1 MIFKRFKKW
10 LGTGPPESPRF
21 DDVAASSPR
30 TEEAPEG
37 LRARY
42 NLTEEEYLRIVQ
54 LLGRRPNNIEL
65 NVFSVMWSEHCS
77 YKSSKVHLKRF
88 PTSGDRV
95 LQGPGENAGVVDIGD
110 GWAVALKIESHNH
123 PSFIEPYQGAA
134 TGVGGILR
142 DIFTM
147 GARPIALMD
156 SLRMG
161 PLEDP
166 ANRRLLDGVVRGIAG
181 YGNCVGVPTVG
192 GELVLQEMHSRN
204 PLVNVLCAG
213 VLRADRL
220 IRAVAAG
227 PGNAVLYMGSKTGR
241 DGIHGATMASAQFK
255 SGDEDKRPNVQ
266 VGDPFM
272 EKKLLEACLE
282 LIEQGVLVGLQDM
295 GAAGLTSSSVEM
307 ASRAGTGLRL
317 ELDRVPLREEGMI
330 PHEICLSES
339 QERMLAVVE
348 PDRLKAVEAICRKW
362 DVETAVIGE
371 VTSTGRW
378 ELFWRG
384 APVASLPVRALT
396 EEAPVY
402 ERPMKTPAYV
412 QLLQSLPLEMM
423 PVPGDLS
430 KVLMTMIESP
440 SLASKAW
447 IYEQYDHMVGTA
459 TVIPPGADAA
469 LIRISHTDKAVALSV
484 DGNSR
489 YCLLNPYL
497 GGAIAVME
505 GARNVSCVGATPVAV
520 TDCLNFG
527 SPEHPETMWQF
538 AACVEGMAD
547 ACRQLGLPVVSGNVS
562 LYNETN
568 GQPIYPSPVIGTLGL
583 LDHLDRVVTP
593 WFQTEGDL
601 VLLLGPL
608 GDALGG
614 SEYLRLIHHQ
624 ERGLLPE
631 VDFAQEL
638 AVQRACRALI
648 TAGLVKSAH
657 DCSEGGL
664 AVALAESALGTITP
678 LHPGGLGAAVSI
690 PTPAHLRIDG
700 VIFGE
705 SQSRIIMTIQEDK
718 LESAR
723 EVLTSSAATWTVI
736 GRVGGERLTI
746 TVPSSDASSPS
757 CSGSSAVAAPRSRS
771 PVIDIDLPALH
782 HAWRFGLSHQ
792 MGDEACR

>member
-1 MIFKRFKKW
+1 MLFKRLKHW
-10 LGTGPPESPRF
+10 LNAGRNSQHSTHA
-21 DDVAASSPR
+21 DSS
-30 TEEAPEG
+30 APSEYAEPIPQG
-37 LRARY
+37 LRDRY
-42 NLTEEEYLRIVQ
+42 NLTEEEYRRIVQ
-54 LLGRRPNNIEL
+54 LIGRRPNDVEL

-77 YKSSKVHLKRF
+77 YKSSKMHLKKF
-88 PTSGDRV
+88 PTSGERV

-110 GWAVALKIESHNH
+110 GWAVAFKIESHNH

-147 GARPIALMD
+147 GARPVALMD

-192 GELVLQEMHSRN
+192 GELVVQEMHSRN

-213 VLRADRL
+213 VLRADRVM
-220 IRAVAAG
+220 RAVAAG
-227 PGNAVLYMGSKTGR
+227 PGNAVLYLGSKTGR
-241 DGIHGATMASAQFK
+241 DGIHGATMASAQFE

-282 LIEQGVLVGLQDM
+282 LIGQGLLVGLQDM

-307 ASRAGTGLRL
+307 AGRAGTGLRL
-317 ELDRVPLREEGMI
+317 ELDRVPLREAGMA

-348 PDRLKAVEAICRKW
+348 PAQLPEVEAVCRKW

-378 ELFWRG
+378 ELFWHRT
-384 APVASLPVRALT
+384 PVASLPVRALT
-396 EEAPVY
+396 EEAPAY
-402 ERPMKTPAYV
+402 DRPMKTPAYV
-412 QLLQSLPLEMM
+412 QLLQSLPLEVL
-423 PVPGDLS
+423 PVPGDLT
-430 KVLMTMIESP
+430 KVLASMLQSP
-440 SLASKAW
+440 ALASKAW
-447 IYEQYDHMVGTA
+447 IYEQYDHMVGAA
-459 TVIPPGADAA
+459 TVVTPGADAA
-469 LIRISHTDKAVALSV
+469 VVGIGHADKAIALSV

-505 GARNVSCVGATPVAV
+505 GARNVTCVGAAPLAV

-527 SPEHPETMWQF
+527 SPEQPETMWQF

-547 ACRQLGLPVVSGNVS
+547 ACRRLGLPVVSGNVS

-568 GQPIYPSPVIGTLGL
+568 GHPIYPSPVVGTLGL
-583 LDHLDRVVTP
+583 LGHLNQAVTP
-593 WFQTEGDL
+593 WFHTAGDL
-601 VLLLGPL
+601 LLLLGPV

-631 VDFAQEL
+631 FDFDQEL
-638 AVQRACRALI
+638 AVQQACRALM
-648 TAGLVKSAH
+648 AAELVRSAH
-657 DCSEGGL
+657 DCSDGGL
-664 AVALAESALGTITP
+664 AVALAESAIGTITP
-678 LHPGGLGAAVSI
+678 FRSGGLGATVSI
-690 PTPAHLRIDG
+690 QVPDHLRADG
-700 VIFGE
+700 VLFGE
-705 SQSRIIMTIQEDK
+705 LQSRIIITIQYDK
-718 LESAR
+718 MESAR
-723 EVLTSSAATWTVI
+723 NILDSHAAPWAVI

-746 TVPSSDASSPS
+746 ALSSHTAPSTPS
-757 CSGSSAVAAPRSRS
+757 AQAGTAGRPA
-771 PVIDIDLPALH
+771 IDIDLVALH
-782 HAWRFGLSHQ
+782 RMWRDGLPQQ
-792 MGDEACR
+792 MGEAICR

>member
-1 MIFKRFKKW
+1 MVFERLKQW
-10 LGTGPPESPRF
+10 LGAGPTSATVPFPPAEQ
-21 DDVAASSPR
+21 
-30 TEEAPEG
+30 APEE

-42 NLTEEEYLRIVQ
+42 NLTDEEYGLIVR
-54 LLGRRPNNIEL
+54 LIGRRPNEVEL

-77 YKSSKVHLKRF
+77 YKSSKIHLKKF

-147 GARPIALMD
+147 GARPVAVLD

-213 VLRADRL
+213 VLQADRL
-220 IRAVAAG
+220 MRATADG

-241 DGIHGATMASAQFK
+241 DGIHGATMASAQFE
-255 SGDEDKRPNVQ
+255 SGEEDKRPNVQ

-282 LIEQGVLVGLQDM
+282 LIGQGLLVGLQDM

-307 ASRAGTGLRL
+307 AGRAGTGLRL
-317 ELDRVPLREEGMI
+317 DLDRVPLREEGMT

-339 QERMLAVVE
+339 QERMLAVVA
-348 PDRLKAVEAICRKW
+348 PDRLSAVEAVCRKW

-371 VTSTGRW
+371 VTATGRW
-378 ELFWRG
+378 ELSWRRTS
-384 APVASLPVRALT
+384 VASLPIKALT
-396 EEAPVY
+396 DDAPVY

-423 PVPGDLS
+423 PVPGDLT
-430 KVLMTMIESP
+430 KVLVTMLQSP
-440 SLASKAW
+440 SFASKAW

-459 TVIPPGADAA
+459 TVVPPGADAA
-469 LIRISHTDKAVALSV
+469 VIRIDHADKAIALSV
-484 DGNSR
+484 DGNAR

-497 GGAIAVME
+497 GGAIAIME
-505 GARNVSCVGATPVAV
+505 GARNVSCVGATPLAV

-527 SPEHPETMWQF
+527 SPMQPETMWQF

-547 ACRQLGLPVVSGNVS
+547 ACRRLGLPVVSGNVS

-583 LDHLDRVVTP
+583 LDHLDRTVTP
-593 WFQTEGDL
+593 WFHATGDL
-601 VLLLGPL
+601 VLLLGPA

-638 AVQRACRALI
+638 AVQQACRALI
-648 TAGLVKSAH
+648 AAGLIRSAH

-678 LHPGGLGAAVSI
+678 LRPGGLGATVSI
-690 PTPAHLRIDG
+690 PASAHLRIDG
-700 VIFGE
+700 VLFGE
-705 SQSRIIMTIQEDK
+705 LQSRIIVTIQEDQI
-718 LESAR
+718 ESAR
-723 EVLTSSAATWTVI
+723 TILASTSATWSVI
-736 GRVGGERLTI
+736 GRVGGDRLTI
-746 TVPSSDASSPS
+746 AVPSEAAFTPTGA
-757 CSGSSAVAAPRSRS
+757 GSSVVAGRPA
-771 PVIDIDLPALH
+771 IDIDLATLH
-782 HAWRFGLSHQ
+782 QAWRAGLPQQ
-792 MGDEACR
+792 MGEDPCR

>member
-1 MIFKRFKKW
+1 MAFERFKQW
-10 LGTGPPESPRF
+10 LGAGRPPGQSN
-21 DDVAASSPR
+21 DA
-30 TEEAPEG
+30 TAPPG
-37 LRARY
+37 LRERY
-42 NLTEEEYLRIVQ
+42 NLTEEEYRRIVT
-54 LLGRRPNNIEL
+54 LLNRRPNEIEL
-65 NVFSVMWSEHCS
+65 NIFSVMWSEHCS
-77 YKSSKVHLKRF
+77 YKSSKVHLKKF
-88 PTSGDRV
+88 PTVGDRV

-110 GWAVALKIESHNH
+110 GWAIAFKIESHNH

-192 GELVLQEMHSRN
+192 GELVIQEMHSRN

-213 VLRADRL
+213 VLRTDRL
-220 IRAVAAG
+220 MRAAAAG

-241 DGIHGATMASAQFK
+241 DGIHGATMASAQFE

-282 LIEQGVLVGLQDM
+282 LIEQGLLVGLQDM

-317 ELDRVPLREEGMI
+317 ELDRVPLREAHMT

-339 QERMLAVVE
+339 QERMLAVVA
-348 PDRLKAVEAICRKW
+348 PDRLPAVEAICRKW

-371 VTSTGRW
+371 VTATGRW
-378 ELFWRG
+378 ELFWRQ
-384 APVASLPVRALT
+384 APVASLPICALT
-396 EEAPVY
+396 DDAPVY

-423 PVPGDLS
+423 PVPGDLT
-430 KVLMTMIESP
+430 KVLLTMVSSP

-447 IYEQYDHMVGTA
+447 IYQQYDHMVGTA
-459 TVIPPGADAA
+459 TVVPPGADAA
-469 LIRISHTDKAVALSV
+469 VVRIGHADKAVALSV
-484 DGNSR
+484 DGNAR

-505 GARNVSCVGATPVAV
+505 GARNVTCVGATPLAV

-527 SPEHPETMWQF
+527 SPEQPETMWQF

-568 GQPIYPSPVIGTLGL
+568 GQPIYPSPVVGTLGL
-583 LDHLDRVVTP
+583 LDHLDRIVTP
-593 WFQTEGDL
+593 WFQSEGDL
-601 VLLLGPL
+601 VVLLGPQ

-624 ERGLLPE
+624 ERGLLPD
-631 VDFAQEL
+631 VDMVQEL
-638 AVQRACRALI
+638 AVQQASRAAMA
-648 TAGLVKSAH
+648 AGLIRSAH
-657 DCSEGGL
+657 DCAEGGL
-664 AVALAESALGTITP
+664 AITLAEAALGTITP
-678 LHPGGLGAAVSI
+678 LRPGGLGAVISI
-690 PTPAHLRIDG
+690 PAPAHLRVDG
-700 VIFGE
+700 VLFGE
-705 SQSRIIMTIQEDK
+705 LQSRIMLTLQEDK
-718 LESAR
+718 IETASKIF
-723 EVLTSSAATWTVI
+723 TSYSVPWAVI
-736 GRVGGERLTI
+736 GRVGGDRLTI
-746 TVPSSDASSPS
+746 TVPSAPSSPGLA
-757 CSGSSAVAAPRSRS
+757 GSSGRDGR
-771 PVIDIDLPALH
+771 PVIDIDLTALH
-782 HAWRFGLSHQ
+782 NTWHFGLPQ
-792 MGDEACR
+792 LMGDTSCR

>member
-1 MIFKRFKKW
+1 MVFERFRQW
-10 LGTGPPESPRF
+10 LGARRPPAQSNAAAAPASRSDQASP
-21 DDVAASSPR
+21 PQ
-30 TEEAPEG
+30 G
-37 LRARY
+37 LRDRY
-42 NLTEEEYLRIVQ
+42 NLTEEEYHRIVH
-54 LLGRRPNNIEL
+54 LLGRRPNEVEL
-65 NVFSVMWSEHCS
+65 NIFSVMWSEHCS
-77 YKSSKVHLKRF
+77 YKSSKVHLKKF
-88 PTSGDRV
+88 STTGDRV

-110 GWAVALKIESHNH
+110 GWAIALKIESHNH

-147 GARPIALMD
+147 GARPIALMN

-161 PLEDP
+161 PLEDQ

-192 GELVLQEMHSRN
+192 GELVIQEMHSRN

-220 IRAVAAG
+220 IRAAAAG
-227 PGNAVLYMGSKTGR
+227 PGNAVVYMGSKTGR
-241 DGIHGATMASAQFK
+241 DGIHGATMASAQFE

-282 LIEQGVLVGLQDM
+282 LIEQGLLVGLQDM

-317 ELDRVPLREEGMI
+317 ELDRVPQREEKMA

-339 QERMLAVVE
+339 QERMLAVVTPE
-348 PDRLKAVEAICRKW
+348 RLPAVEAICRKW

-371 VTSTGRW
+371 VTATGRW
-378 ELFWRG
+378 ELFWHRT
-384 APVASLPVRALT
+384 PVASLPIRALT
-396 EEAPVY
+396 DEAPVY

-423 PVPGDLS
+423 PVPGDLT
-430 KVLMTMIESP
+430 KVLLTMLSSP

-447 IYEQYDHMVGTA
+447 IYQQYDHMVGTA
-459 TVIPPGADAA
+459 TVVTPGADAA
-469 LIRISHTDKAVALSV
+469 VVRIMHTDKAVALSV

-505 GARNVSCVGATPVAV
+505 GARNVTCVGATPLAV

-527 SPEHPETMWQF
+527 SPEQPETMWQF
-538 AACVEGMAD
+538 AACVEGIAD
-547 ACRQLGLPVVSGNVS
+547 ACRQLGLPVISGNVS

-568 GQPIYPSPVIGTLGL
+568 GQPIYPSPVIGTIGL
-583 LDHLDRVVTP
+583 LDHLERIVTP
-593 WFQTEGDL
+593 WFKSEGDL
-601 VLLLGPL
+601 VVLLGPQ
-608 GDALGG
+608 GDTLGG

-624 ERGLLPE
+624 ERGLLPD
-631 VDFAQEL
+631 VDIAQEL
-638 AVQRACRALI
+638 AVQQACRAAMA
-648 TAGLVKSAH
+648 AGLIRSAH
-657 DCSEGGL
+657 DCAEGGL
-664 AVALAESALGTITP
+664 AVALAEAALGTITP
-678 LHPGGLGAAVSI
+678 LNHRGMGAVVSI
-690 PTPAHLRIDG
+690 PSPSHLRVDG
-700 VIFGE
+700 VLFGE
-705 SQSRIIMTIQEDK
+705 FQSRIILTIHEDQIETARK
-718 LESAR
+718 IFDSYSVPSA
-723 EVLTSSAATWTVI
+723 VI
-736 GRVGGERLTI
+736 GRVGWDRLTI
-746 TVPSSDASSPS
+746 TAPSASP
-757 CSGSSAVAAPRSRS
+757 APAAAGLAGPAGRFGR
-771 PVIDIDLPALH
+771 PIIDIDLATLH
-782 HAWRFGLSHQ
+782 NTWRLGLPQQ
-792 MGDEACR
+792 MGDESCR

>member
-1 MIFKRFKKW
+1 MVFERIKLWWGAGR
-10 LGTGPPESPRF
+10 PPGQSHDAAAPASIRA
-21 DDVAASSPR
+21 DGAASATP
-30 TEEAPEG
+30 PG
-37 LRARY
+37 LRDRY
-42 NLTEEEYLRIVQ
+42 NLTEEEYHRIVG
-54 LLGRRPNNIEL
+54 LLGRRPNDVEL
-65 NVFSVMWSEHCS
+65 NIFSVMWSEHCS
-77 YKSSKVHLKRF
+77 YKSSKIHLKKF
-88 PTSGDRV
+88 PTTGDRV

-110 GWAVALKIESHNH
+110 GWAVAMKIESHNH

-181 YGNCVGVPTVG
+181 YGNCVGIPTVG
-192 GELVLQEMHSRN
+192 GELVIQEMHSRN

-220 IRAVAAG
+220 LRAVAAG
-227 PGNAVLYMGSKTGR
+227 PGNRVVYMGSRTGR
-241 DGIHGATMASAQFK
+241 DGIHGATMASAQFE

-282 LIEQGVLVGLQDM
+282 LIEQGLLVGLQDM

-317 ELDRVPLREEGMI
+317 ELDRVPQREDRMT
-330 PHEICLSES
+330 PQEICLSES
-339 QERMLAVVE
+339 QERMLAVVS
-348 PDRLKAVEAICRKW
+348 PDRLPAVEAVCRKW

-371 VTSTGRW
+371 VTTTGRW
-378 ELFWRG
+378 ELFWHG
-384 APVASLPVRALT
+384 AVAASLPIRALT
-396 EEAPVY
+396 DDAPVY

-430 KVLMTMIESP
+430 KVLMTMLTSP

-447 IYEQYDHMVGTA
+447 IYQQYDHMVGTN
-459 TVIPPGADAA
+459 TLVPPGADAA
-469 LIRISHTDKAVALSV
+469 VVRIGHADKAIALSV
-484 DGNSR
+484 DGNPR

-497 GGAIAVME
+497 GGAIAVIE
-505 GARNVSCVGATPVAV
+505 GARNVSCVGAMPLAV

-527 SPEHPETMWQF
+527 SPELPETMWQF

-547 ACRQLGLPVVSGNVS
+547 ACRQLGLPVISGNVS

-568 GQPIYPSPVIGTLGL
+568 GQPIYPSPVVGTLGL
-583 LDHLDRVVTP
+583 LDRPGRPDGIVGP
-593 WFQTEGDL
+593 SFQSEGDL
-601 VLLLGPL
+601 ILLLGPQ

-614 SEYLRLIHHQ
+614 SEYLRVIHHQ
-624 ERGLLPE
+624 ERGVLPD
-631 VDFAQEL
+631 VDIAQEL
-638 AVQRACRALI
+638 AVQQVCRALI
-648 TAGLVKSAH
+648 AAGLARSAH
-657 DCSEGGL
+657 DCAEGGL
-664 AVALAESALGTITP
+664 AVALAESAFGTMTP
-678 LHPGGLGAAVSI
+678 STPRGLGAVVSI
-690 PTPAHLRIDG
+690 AGAAHLRADG
-700 VIFGE
+700 ILFGE
-705 SQSRIIMTIQEDK
+705 WQSRIILTIQENK
-718 LESAR
+718 LEAASKIISSFSAPW
-723 EVLTSSAATWTVI
+723 AVI
-736 GRVGGERLTI
+736 GRVGGDRLTI
-746 TVPSSDASSPS
+746 TVAAST
-757 CSGSSAVAAPRSRS
+757 SSAAAAPAGR
-771 PVIDIDLPALH
+771 PVIDIDLTALH
-782 HAWRFGLSHQ
+782 TTWRLGLPQQ
-792 MGDEACR
+792 MGDAS

>member
-1 MIFKRFKKW
+1 MLFERIKHW
-10 LGTGPPESPRF
+10 LDARRDSPPSKHGAES
-21 DDVAASSPR
+21 S
-30 TEEAPEG
+30 APSGRPEPTPQG

-42 NLTEEEYLRIVQ
+42 NLSEEEYRRIVQ
-54 LLGRRPNNIEL
+54 LIGRRPNEVEL

-77 YKSSKVHLKRF
+77 YKSSRVHLKKF

-110 GWAVALKIESHNH
+110 GWAVAFKIESHNH

-156 SLRMG
+156 SLRVG
-161 PLEDP
+161 PLDDP

-192 GELVLQEMHSRN
+192 GELVVQEMHSRN

-220 IRAVAAG
+220 MRAVAAG

-241 DGIHGATMASAQFK
+241 DGIHGATMASAQFE

-282 LIEQGVLVGLQDM
+282 LIEQGLLVGLQDM

-307 ASRAGTGLRL
+307 AGRAGTGLRM
-317 ELDRVPLREEGMI
+317 ELDRVPLREEGMA

-348 PDRLKAVEAICRKW
+348 PDRLPAVEAICRKW

-371 VTSTGRW
+371 VTATGRW
-378 ELFWRG
+378 ELIWHR
-384 APVASLPVRALT
+384 APVASLPIRALT
-396 EEAPVY
+396 EEAPAY
-402 ERPMKTPAYV
+402 DRPMKTPAFV
-412 QLLQSLPLEMM
+412 QLLQSLPLEVL
-423 PVPGDLS
+423 PVPGDLT
-430 KVLMTMIESP
+430 KVLTTMLQSP

-459 TVIPPGADAA
+459 TAVPPGADAA
-469 LIRISHTDKAVALSV
+469 VISIGHTEKAIALSV

-505 GARNVSCVGATPVAV
+505 GARNVTCVGAVPVAV

-527 SPEHPETMWQF
+527 SPEQPETMWQF

-547 ACRQLGLPVVSGNVS
+547 ACRRLGLPVVSGNVS

-568 GQPIYPSPVIGTLGL
+568 GHPIYPTPVVGTLGL
-583 LDHLDRVVTP
+583 LDQLNQVVTP
-593 WFQTEGDL
+593 WFQSDGDL
-601 VLLLGPL
+601 VLLLGPV
-608 GDALGG
+608 GDAVGG

-631 VDFAQEL
+631 FDFDQEL
-638 AVQRACRALI
+638 AVQQACRALMA
-648 TAGLVKSAH
+648 AGLVRSAH

-664 AVALAESALGTITP
+664 AVALAESSIGTITP
-678 LHPGGLGAAVSI
+678 LHTGGLGATIALQV
-690 PTPAHLRIDG
+690 PDHHRADG
-700 VIFGE
+700 VLFGE
-705 SQSRIIMTIQEDK
+705 LQSRIIITIRSDTI
-718 LESAR
+718 ESVR
-723 EVLTSSAATWTVI
+723 SILDSQSAPWAVI

-746 TVPSSDASSPS
+746 SLFSGTAPS
-757 CSGSSAVAAPRSRS
+757 VSRAQAGTAGR
-771 PVIDIDLPALH
+771 PVIDVDLATLQRM
-782 HAWRFGLSHQ
+782 WRDGLPQQ
-792 MGDEACR
+792 MGEALCR

>member
-1 MIFKRFKKW
+1 MVFERLKQW
-10 LGTGPPESPRF
+10 LGAGPPGSPIKSN
-21 DDVAASSPR
+21 DAAAPSAA
-30 TEEAPEG
+30 TEQAPEG

-42 NLTEEEYLRIVQ
+42 NLTEEEYGRIVQ
-54 LLGRRPNNIEL
+54 LIGRRPNEVEL

-77 YKSSKVHLKRF
+77 YKSSKIHLKKF
-88 PTSGDRV
+88 PTSGDHV
-95 LQGPGENAGVVDIGD
+95 LQGPGENAGVVDVGD

-147 GARPIALMD
+147 GARPVALMD

-213 VLRADRL
+213 VLRTDRL
-220 IRAVAAG
+220 MRAAAAG

-241 DGIHGATMASAQFK
+241 DGIHGATMASAQFE

-282 LIEQGVLVGLQDM
+282 LIEQGLLVGLQDM

-307 ASRAGTGLRL
+307 AGRAGTGLRL
-317 ELDRVPLREEGMI
+317 ELDHVPLREEGMT

-348 PDRLKAVEAICRKW
+348 PDRLPAVEAVCRKW

-371 VTSTGRW
+371 VTATGRW
-378 ELFWRG
+378 ELFWRRMS
-384 APVASLPVRALT
+384 VASLPIKALT
-396 EEAPVY
+396 DDAPVY

-423 PVPGDLS
+423 PVPGDLT
-430 KVLMTMIESP
+430 KVLMTMLQSP

-459 TVIPPGADAA
+459 TVVPPGADAA
-469 LIRISHTDKAVALSV
+469 VLRIGHADKAVALSV
-484 DGNSR
+484 DGNGR

-505 GARNVSCVGATPVAV
+505 GARNVTCVGAVPVAV

-527 SPEHPETMWQF
+527 SPEQPETMWQF

-547 ACRQLGLPVVSGNVS
+547 ACRRLGLPVVSGNVS

-583 LDHLDRVVTP
+583 LDRLDRVVRP
-593 WFQTEGDL
+593 WFRGAGDL

-631 VDFAQEL
+631 VDFDQEL
-638 AVQRACRALI
+638 AVQQACRALI
-648 TAGLVKSAH
+648 AAGLVCSAH

-678 LHPGGLGAAVSI
+678 LRPGGLGATVSL
-690 PTPAHLRIDG
+690 PASNHLRIDG
-700 VIFGE
+700 VLFGE
-705 SQSRIIMTIQEDK
+705 SQSRILISIQEDT
-718 LESAR
+718 LEYAR
-723 EVLTSSAATWTVI
+723 TILASTSATWSVI

-746 TVPSSDASSPS
+746 TASQAAGG
-757 CSGSSAVAAPRSRS
+757 GSSASAAQVSGR
-771 PVIDIDLPALH
+771 PVIDIELASLH
-782 HAWRFGLSHQ
+782 QAWRFGLPRQ
-792 MGDEACR
+792 MGDEPCR

>member
-1 MIFKRFKKW
+1 MVFERLRHW
-10 LGTGPPESPRF
+10 LGAGRPAGHTPAGQPDHAPP
-21 DDVAASSPR
+21 D
-30 TEEAPEG
+30 G

-42 NLTEEEYLRIVQ
+42 NLTEEEYRRIVE
-54 LLGRRPNNIEL
+54 LLGRRPNDVEL
-65 NVFSVMWSEHCS
+65 NIFSVMWSEHCS
-77 YKSSKVHLKRF
+77 YKSSKVHLKKF

-110 GWAVALKIESHNH
+110 GWAIAFKIESHNH

-192 GELVLQEMHSRN
+192 GELVIQEMHSRN

-213 VLRADRL
+213 VLKTDRL
-220 IRAVAAG
+220 MRAAAAG
-227 PGNAVLYMGSKTGR
+227 PGNAVVYMGSKTGR
-241 DGIHGATMASAQFK
+241 DGIHGATMASAQFE

-282 LIEQGVLVGLQDM
+282 LIERGLLVGLQDM

-317 ELDRVPLREEGMI
+317 ELDRVPMREERMT

-339 QERMLAVVE
+339 QERMLAVVL
-348 PDRLKAVEAICRKW
+348 PDRLPEVEAVCRKW

-371 VTSTGRW
+371 VTDTGRW
-378 ELFWRG
+378 ELFWHQ
-384 APVASLPVRALT
+384 APAASLPISALT
-396 EEAPVY
+396 EEAPKY
-402 ERPMKTPAYV
+402 ERPMKTPAYI

-430 KVLMTMIESP
+430 KVLLTMLQSP

-447 IYEQYDHMVGTA
+447 IYQQYDHMVGTA
-459 TVIPPGADAA
+459 TVVPPGADAA
-469 LIRISHTDKAVALSV
+469 VIRIMHAQKAVALSV
-484 DGNSR
+484 DGNPR

-497 GGAIAVME
+497 GGALAVVE
-505 GARNVSCVGATPVAV
+505 GARNVTCVGATPLAV

-527 SPEHPETMWQF
+527 SPEQPETMWQF

-568 GQPIYPSPVIGTLGL
+568 GQPIYPSPVVGTLGR
-583 LDHLDRVVTP
+583 LDRLELVVTP
-593 WFQTEGDL
+593 WFQADGDL
-601 VLLLGPL
+601 VLLLGPQDD
-608 GDALGG
+608 GLGG
-614 SEYLRLIHHQ
+614 SEYLRVIHHQ

-631 VDFAQEL
+631 IDFTMEL
-638 AVQRACRALI
+638 AVQQACRALI
-648 TAGLVKSAH
+648 AAGLVRSAH

-678 LHPGGLGAAVSI
+678 SRPRGLGAAVSLQS
-690 PTPAHLRIDG
+690 PANLRLDG
-700 VIFGE
+700 LLFGE
-705 SQSRIIMTIQEDK
+705 SQSRIIITIQEDK
-718 LESAR
+718 LETASK
-723 EVLTSSAATWTVI
+723 VLASYPMPWAVI

-746 TVPSSDASSPS
+746 AAPSAASSP
-757 CSGSSAVAAPRSRS
+757 AAGQAGR
-771 PVIDIDLPALH
+771 PVIDVELNVLH
-782 HAWRFGLSHQ
+782 HAWCSGLPKQ
-792 MGDEACR
+792 MGDEPCR

>member
-1 MIFKRFKKW
+1 MLFERLKHW
-10 LGTGPPESPRF
+10 LDTGRLPGSSNPAAPVSPSPERSEP
-21 DDVAASSPR
+21 
-30 TEEAPEG
+30 APQE

-42 NLTEEEYLRIVQ
+42 NLTDEEYRLIVQ
-54 LLGRRPNNIEL
+54 LIGRRPNEVEL

-77 YKSSKVHLKRF
+77 YKSSKAHLKKF
-88 PTSGDRV
+88 PTTGDRV
-95 LQGPGENAGVVDIGD
+95 LQGPGENAGVIDLGG

-147 GARPIALMD
+147 GARPVALMD

-181 YGNCVGVPTVG
+181 YGNCVGIPTVG
-192 GELVLQEMHSRN
+192 GELVVQDLHSRN

-213 VLRADRL
+213 VLRADRVL
-220 IRAVAAG
+220 RAVASG
-227 PGNAVLYMGSKTGR
+227 PGNIVLYLGSKTGR
-241 DGIHGATMASAQFK
+241 DGIHGATMASAQFQ

-282 LIEQGVLVGLQDM
+282 LIDQGLLVGLQDM

-307 ASRAGTGLRL
+307 AGRAGTGLHL
-317 ELDRVPLREEGMI
+317 DLDRVPLREAGMT

-348 PDRLKAVEAICRKW
+348 PDRVPEVEAVCRKW
-362 DVETAVIGE
+362 DVETAAIGE
-371 VTSTGRW
+371 VTATGRW
-378 ELFWRG
+378 ELFWHRT
-384 APVASLPVRALT
+384 PVASLPVRALT
-396 EEAPVY
+396 EDAPVY

-412 QLLQSLPLEMM
+412 QLLQSLPLEVM
-423 PVPGDLS
+423 PVPGDLT
-430 KVLMTMIESP
+430 KVLTTMLHSP
-440 SLASKAW
+440 ALGSKAW

-459 TVIPPGADAA
+459 TVVPPGADAA
-469 LIRISHTDKAVALSV
+469 VVRIGHADKAIALSV

-505 GARNVSCVGATPVAV
+505 GARNVTCAGAVPVAV

-527 SPEHPETMWQF
+527 SPEQPETMWQF

-547 ACRQLGLPVVSGNVS
+547 ACRRLGLPVVSGNVS

-568 GQPIYPSPVIGTLGL
+568 GQPIYPSPVVGTIGL
-583 LDHLDRVVTP
+583 LDHLERVVTP
-593 WFQTEGDL
+593 WFKEAGDL
-601 VLLLGPL
+601 VLLVGPV
-608 GDALGG
+608 GDSLGG

-624 ERGLLPE
+624 ERGLLP
-631 VDFAQEL
+631 DIDMDQEL
-638 AVQRACRALI
+638 AVQQACRTLMA
-648 TAGLVKSAH
+648 AGAVRSAH

-664 AVALAESALGTITP
+664 AVALAESAIGTITP
-678 LHPGGLGAAVSI
+678 VRTGGVGASVTI
-690 PTPAHLRIDG
+690 PNSGRLRADG
-700 VIFGE
+700 VLFGE
-705 SQSRIIMTIQEDK
+705 LQSRIILTIQENMMETARNILDSY
-718 LESAR
+718 SAP
-723 EVLTSSAATWTVI
+723 WTVI
-736 GRVGGERLTI
+736 GRVGGTRLTI
-746 TVPSSDASSPS
+746 ALSSGPAPSSSITPPAGPD
-757 CSGSSAVAAPRSRS
+757 GR
-771 PVIDIDLPALH
+771 PVIDVELTALH
-782 HAWRFGLSHQ
+782 QAWRAGLPRQ
-792 MGDEACR
+792 MGETE

>member
-1 MIFKRFKKW
+1 MLLERFKQW
-10 LGTGPPESPRF
+10 LGAGRSQEQTKHA
-21 DDVAASSPR
+21 AASSHPR
-30 TEEAPEG
+30 AELAPPG

-42 NLTEEEYLRIVQ
+42 NLTEEEYHRIIQ
-54 LLGRRPNNIEL
+54 LIGRRPTDVEL

-77 YKSSKVHLKRF
+77 YKSSRVHLKKF

-95 LQGPGENAGVVDIGD
+95 LQGPGENAGVIDIGD

-123 PSFIEPYQGAA
+123 PSFIEPYPGAA

-147 GARPIALMD
+147 GARPVALMD

-192 GELVLQEMHSRN
+192 GELVLQEMHGRN

-213 VLRADRL
+213 VLRADRV

-227 PGNAVLYMGSKTGR
+227 PGNAVLYLGSKTGR
-241 DGIHGATMASAQFK
+241 DGIHGATMASAQFE

-282 LIEQGVLVGLQDM
+282 LIDNGLLVGLQDM

-317 ELDRVPLREEGMI
+317 ELDRVPLREAGMA

-339 QERMLAVVE
+339 QERMLAVVT
-348 PDRLKAVEAICRKW
+348 PDRLPAVEAVCRKW

-371 VTSTGRW
+371 VTATGRW
-378 ELFWRG
+378 ELFWHRT
-384 APVASLPVRALT
+384 PVASLPVRALT
-396 EEAPVY
+396 EDAPVY

-423 PVPGDLS
+423 PVPGDLT
-430 KVLMTMIESP
+430 KVLMTMLHSP
-440 SLASKAW
+440 SLGSKAW

-459 TVIPPGADAA
+459 TVVPPGADAA
-469 LIRISHTDKAVALSV
+469 VIRIGHADKAVALSV

-489 YCLLNPYL
+489 YCLLNSYL

-505 GARNVSCVGATPVAV
+505 GARNVTCVGALPVAV

-527 SPEHPETMWQF
+527 SPEQPETMWQF

-547 ACRQLGLPVVSGNVS
+547 ACRRLGLPVVSGNVS

-568 GQPIYPSPVIGTLGL
+568 GQPIYPSPVVGTLGL
-583 LDHLDRVVTP
+583 LDHADRVVTP
-593 WFQTEGDL
+593 WFRAAGDL

-614 SEYLRLIHHQ
+614 SDYLRLIHHQ

-631 VDFAQEL
+631 IDFEQEL
-638 AVQRACRALI
+638 AVQQACRALI
-648 TAGLVKSAH
+648 AAGLVSSAH

-664 AVALAESALGTITP
+664 AVALAESALGTISP
-678 LHPGGLGAAVSI
+678 LRPGGLGAAVSLQA
-690 PTPAHLRIDG
+690 PAHLRIDG
-700 VIFGE
+700 VLFGE
-705 SQSRIIMTIQEDK
+705 LQSRILLTIQEDK
-718 LESAR
+718 IESAR
-723 EVLTSSAATWTVI
+723 EILASTSATWSVI

-746 TVPSSDASSPS
+746 SAPSAAVSTASGG
-757 CSGSSAVAAPRSRS
+757 GSSAVAGR
-771 PVIDIDLPALH
+771 PVIDIDLVALH
-782 HAWRFGLSHQ
+782 NAWRFGLPQQ
-792 MGDEACR
+792 MGEESCR